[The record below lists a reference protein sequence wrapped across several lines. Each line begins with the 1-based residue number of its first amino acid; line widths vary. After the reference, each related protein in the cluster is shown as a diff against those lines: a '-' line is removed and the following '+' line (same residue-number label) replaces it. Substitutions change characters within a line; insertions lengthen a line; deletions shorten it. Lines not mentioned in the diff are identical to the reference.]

1 MSGKELIRDMINT
14 YFMLTTMILAVM
26 TVLGTFFFSEIRF
39 GYEQFE
45 ASLFYAAWGTLPN
58 IVMYAKKELTM
69 KQMLIRKIIQ
79 LILVEGIVLVVALP
93 TEMMK
98 SGNNELVISLV
109 ICVFVIYI
117 LTHVIEWYQDSVTA
131 KKMTEELLIFQ
142 KKYEQGEEIV

>member
-1 MSGKELIRDMINT
+1 MRGKELIRDMINT

-26 TVLGTFFFSEIRF
+26 TLLGTYFMPEVRF

-45 ASLFYAAWGTLPN
+45 IPLIYAAWGTLPN

-79 LILVEGIVLVVALP
+79 LILVEIIIISVALP
-93 TEMMK
+93 PGILE
-98 SGNNELVISLV
+98 SGNSALVISLI

-117 LTHVIEWYQDSVTA
+117 LTHIIEWYQDSVTA
-131 KKMTEELLIFQ
+131 KKMTEDLVIFQ
-142 KKYEQGEEIV
+142 KKYRQE

>member
-26 TVLGTFFFSEIRF
+26 TVLGTYFMPETTF

-45 ASLFYAAWGTLPN
+45 APLIYAAWGTLPN

-69 KQMLIRKIIQ
+69 KQMLLRKMIQ
-79 LILVEGIVLVVALP
+79 LILVEVIVLAVALP
-93 TEMMK
+93 TEIMEH
-98 SGNNELVISLV
+98 GNKALVISLV
-109 ICVFVIYI
+109 ICIFVIYV

-131 KKMTEELLIFQ
+131 KRMTEELLIFQ
-142 KKYEQGEEIV
+142 KKYEQG

>member
-26 TVLGTFFFSEIRF
+26 TVLGTYFMPETRF

-45 ASLFYAAWGTLPN
+45 APLIYAAWGTLPN

-69 KQMLIRKIIQ
+69 KQMLIRKTIQ
-79 LILVEGIVLVVALP
+79 LVLVEIIILVVALP
-93 TEMMK
+93 ADIRGN
-98 SGNNELVISLV
+98 GNNTLVLSLV
-109 ICVFVIYI
+109 VCVFVIYV

-142 KKYEQGEEIV
+142 KKYEQG